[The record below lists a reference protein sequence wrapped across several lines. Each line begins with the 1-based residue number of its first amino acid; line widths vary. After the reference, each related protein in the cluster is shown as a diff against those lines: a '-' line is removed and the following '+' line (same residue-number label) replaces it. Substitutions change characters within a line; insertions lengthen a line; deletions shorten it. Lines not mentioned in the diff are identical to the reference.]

1 MSFTWLIFLLFFLP
15 VFMIVYL
22 IMPDTKKRNIVLFVF
37 SLIFYLFGGLK
48 YLILILFMGFLG
60 YLFGRLIGANVRES
74 KSTAKFYLV
83 LSVIIFIAVLCIFK
97 FIL

>member
-37 SLIFYLFGGLK
+37 SLIF
-48 YLILILFMGFLG
+48 
-60 YLFGRLIGANVRES
+60 
-74 KSTAKFYLV
+74 
-83 LSVIIFIAVLCIFK
+83 
-97 FIL
+97 